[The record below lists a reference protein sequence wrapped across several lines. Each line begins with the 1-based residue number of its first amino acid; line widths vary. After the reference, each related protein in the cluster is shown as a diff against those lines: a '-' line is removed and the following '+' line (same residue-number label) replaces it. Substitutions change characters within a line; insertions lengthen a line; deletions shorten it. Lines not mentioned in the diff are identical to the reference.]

1 MENALAWLRGD
12 SMWKKRCCGCK
23 RPRRPIG
30 HILVA
35 LGVGLFLAYI
45 IPYYLLIAL
54 LGIALIVA
62 GIYIWTKK

>member
-1 MENALAWLRGD
+1 
-12 SMWKKRCCGCK
+12 MWCKKRKCK
-23 RPRRPIG
+23 KPMRPIG

-54 LGIALIVA
+54 LGIALIGV
-62 GIYIWTKK
+62 GIYVWCKK